1 MLKAQ
6 DIALAAI
13 RQDDQELLYQWLNE
27 PELVRLLTSYRPID
41 PNSFSSWFTN
51 IGRDG
56 SILFG
61 IRYLPE
67 NKLIGT
73 LHFTAINNIH
83 RSSEIAIK
91 IGDLQHRKK
100 GYGRQALSLAVQFAW
115 EDLNLH
121 RLALTVYHDNEPAIK
136 AYQAVGFELEGRLR
150 RAIHVKGTW
159 KDLLIMSILRPEPC

>member
-1 MLKAQ
+1 MLKGQ
-6 DIALAAI
+6 DIGLAAI
-13 RQDDQELLYQWLNE
+13 RHDDQELLYQWLND
-27 PELVRLLTSYRPID
+27 PDLMRLLTPYRPVD
-41 PNSFSSWFTN
+41 SSSFAHWFSN

-61 IRYLPE
+61 IRQLQ
-67 NKLIGT
+67 NDALIGT

-83 RSSEIAIK
+83 RSAEIAIK
-91 IGDLQHRKK
+91 IGRADHRRR
-100 GYGRQALSLAVQFAW
+100 GSGRAARGLAGQFAW

-150 RAIHVKGTW
+150 RAVHVKGAW
-159 KDLLIMSILRPEPC
+159 KDLLIMSLLRPEA